1 MTNRY
6 VVSIDNNTRDI
17 HVITVIYASTPENA
31 REIVTAKVPNS
42 SIIGVYDTFPAL
54 LIEDG
59 INYVCSAWKPLQC
72 ALMVAR
78 QEEKV
83 IALQNELERE
93 RTKLADLEGIL
104 RKKKEEAE
112 AEAIP
117 LF

>member
-6 VVSIDNNTRDI
+6 FVSIDNNTRDI
-17 HVITVIYASTPENA
+17 HVITVVYASTPEHA
-31 REIVTAKVPNS
+31 RAMVTEKAPNS

-59 INYVCSAWKPLQC
+59 VNYVCNTWKLLQGE
-72 ALMVAR
+72 LMVVK
-78 QEEKV
+78 QKEKV
-83 IALQNELERE
+83 IALQNELEWE
-93 RTKLADLEGIL
+93 RSKLANFEKIL
-104 RKKKEEAE
+104 QKAKEE

>member
-6 VVSIDNNTRDI
+6 FVSIDNNPRDI
-17 HVITVIYASTPENA
+17 HVITVVYASTPEHA
-31 REIVTAKVPNS
+31 REMVTAKAPNS

-59 INYVCSAWKPLQC
+59 VNYVCYAWKLLQGE
-72 ALMVAR
+72 LMIAK
-78 QEEKV
+78 QKEKV
-83 IALQNELERE
+83 IALQNELEWE
-93 RTKLADLEGIL
+93 RTKLADFEKIL
-104 RKKKEEAE
+104 QKAKEE

>member
-6 VVSIDNNTRDI
+6 FVSIDNNPRDI
-17 HVITVIYASTPENA
+17 HVITVVYASTLEDA
-31 REIVTAKVPNS
+31 RAMVTEKAPNS
-42 SIIGVYDTFPAL
+42 SIIGVYNTFPAP

-59 INYVCSAWKPLQC
+59 INYVCYAWKPLQC

-78 QEEKV
+78 QKEKV

-93 RTKLADLEGIL
+93 RATLANLERIL
-104 RKKKEEAE
+104 QKKKEETE
-112 AEAIP
+112 ATP

>member
-6 VVSIDNNTRDI
+6 FVSIDNDTRDI

-42 SIIGVYDTFPAL
+42 SIIGIYETFPAL

-59 INYVCSAWKPLQC
+59 VNYVCYAWKPLQC

-78 QEEKV
+78 QREKV
-83 IALQNELERE
+83 ITLQNELERE
-93 RTKLADLEGIL
+93 RATLANLERIL
-104 RKKKEEAE
+104 REKKEEAK
-112 AEAIP
+112 AIP
-117 LF
+117 QF

>member
-6 VVSIDNNTRDI
+6 FVSIDNNMRDI

-31 REIVTAKVPNS
+31 REIVTAKAPNS
-42 SIIGVYDTFPAL
+42 SIIGVYLTFPAL

-59 INYVCSAWKPLQC
+59 VNYICYAWKLLQGV
-72 ALMVAR
+72 LMVAR
-78 QEEKV
+78 QKEKV

-93 RTKLADLEGIL
+93 RSTLANLEEIL

-112 AEAIP
+112 AIP
-117 LF
+117 QF

>member
-6 VVSIDNNTRDI
+6 FVSIDNNTRDI

-31 REIVTAKVPNS
+31 REIVTAKAPKS
-42 SIIGVYDTFPAL
+42 SIIGIYETFPAL

-59 INYVCSAWKPLQC
+59 VNYVCNAWMPLQC

-93 RTKLADLEGIL
+93 RATLANLEGIL

-112 AEAIP
+112 AIP

>member
-6 VVSIDNNTRDI
+6 FVSIDNNPRDI
-17 HVITVIYASTPENA
+17 HVITIVYAATIEDA
-31 REIVTAKVPNS
+31 RAMVTAKAPDS

-59 INYVCSAWKPLQC
+59 INYVCYAWKLLQGE
-72 ALMVAR
+72 LMVAR

-93 RTKLADLEGIL
+93 RATLANLERIL
-104 RKKKEEAE
+104 QKKKEET
-112 AEAIP
+112 EAIP
-117 LF
+117 QF

>member
-6 VVSIDNNTRDI
+6 FVSIDNDMRDI

-31 REIVTAKVPNS
+31 REIVTAKAPNS

-54 LIEDG
+54 LIEG
-59 INYVCSAWKPLQC
+59 GVNYVCYAWKPLQC
-72 ALMVAR
+72 ALIVAK
-78 QEEKV
+78 QKEKV

-93 RTKLADLEGIL
+93 RATLANLEGIL
-104 RKKKEEAE
+104 RKEKEE

>member
-1 MTNRY
+1 MSLNQY
-6 VVSIDNNTRDI
+6 IVSIDNEKHDI
-17 HVITVIYASTPENA
+17 HAITVIYAAERELARKTVAENS
-31 REIVTAKVPNS
+31 VPGS
-42 SIIGVYDTFPAL
+42 VIGVYDKFPVI

-59 INYVCSAWKPLQC
+59 TNYVLSAWKPLQC

-93 RTKLADLEGIL
+93 RATLANLEGIL

-112 AEAIP
+112 ATP
-117 LF
+117 QF

>member
-6 VVSIDNNTRDI
+6 FVSIDNDTRDI

-31 REIVTAKVPNS
+31 REIVTAKAPNP
-42 SIIGVYDTFPAL
+42 SIIGVYETFPVL

-59 INYVCSAWKPLQC
+59 VNYVCYAWMPLQC

-83 IALQNELERE
+83 IALQNELEQE
-93 RTKLADLEGIL
+93 RATLANLERIL

-112 AEAIP
+112 AIP
-117 LF
+117 QF